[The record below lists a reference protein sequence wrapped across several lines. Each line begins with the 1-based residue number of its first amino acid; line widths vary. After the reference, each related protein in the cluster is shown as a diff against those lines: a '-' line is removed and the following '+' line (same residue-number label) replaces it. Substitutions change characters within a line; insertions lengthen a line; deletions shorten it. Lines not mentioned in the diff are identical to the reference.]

1 MEGWQGNYR
10 DIDGALHQAMESQ
23 KIYSFFE
30 KSAFFG
36 EKRDFLVRFIQ
47 MAREWFEQWLAAHSD
62 RNRRWRVQTPFYSG
76 RPASALSRQ

>member
-30 KSAFFG
+30 KSAFLG
-36 EKRDFLVRFIQ
+36 EKRNFLVRFIQ
-47 MAREWFEQWLAAHSD
+47 MAREWFEQCWLGIRIVPGGGAH
-62 RNRRWRVQTPFYSG
+62 R
-76 RPASALSRQ
+76 RPATVVARRQR